1 MEGRVPGVG
10 HRGRSIRLNQAPK
23 RLGSSSSHSRSDN
36 SSFGQR
42 STETLM
48 APAVQQAPYSE
59 TLHSS
64 VINVSKVRG
73 PSSNIR
79 PFGVFPDTGSY
90 GTEFF
95 DGPFVPRAVTA
106 PEGRLPFQ
114 MIHRR
119 AFSHE
124 SGLRGA
130 SSALQEICAAEE
142 IVVPPRFEIP
152 YSITEIDET
161 SPPRMVGSRRY
172 GDFDNDGMMSANT
185 SRPETAVKP
194 SRQPNID
201 KELPQLPSYLVPS
214 PLFSHSFPDPHEQ
227 AKELFIDFNFQQEQ
241 SRFSAWSEDLGH
253 SDADDSELETG
264 DGQSSTFSSVWDSGH
279 SSPTL
284 DPFYLSLGS
293 PDDIGGNDGNTQTS
307 DASRD
312 LEDYLSPVRGDER
325 KSEAKNEPVR
335 EMTQMEKLLDEFE
348 YLGAALM

>member
-1 MEGRVPGVG
+1 MQPV
-10 HRGRSIRLNQAPK
+10 
-23 RLGSSSSHSRSDN
+23 
-36 SSFGQR
+36 
-42 STETLM
+42 
-48 APAVQQAPYSE
+48 VQQAPYSKVSN
-59 TLHSS
+59 LS

-79 PFGVFPDTGSY
+79 PFGLFPATNSY
-90 GTEFF
+90 GNDFF
-95 DGPFVPRAVTA
+95 EGPFAPRAVTA
-106 PEGRLPFQ
+106 PEGRPTFQ

-152 YSITEIDET
+152 DSITEIDET
-161 SPPRMVGSRRY
+161 SPPRVVGNRGY
-172 GDFDNDGMMSANT
+172 VNFDNDSMMSVNT
-185 SRPETAVKP
+185 SRPETALKP
-194 SRQPNID
+194 SRRPNTD

-227 AKELFIDFNFQQEQ
+227 AKELFIDVDFQQ

-279 SSPTL
+279 SSPSL
-284 DPFYLSLGS
+284 DPFYLTLGS
-293 PDDIGGNDGNTQTS
+293 PDGIGGNVEYTQNP
-307 DASRD
+307 DASTD
-312 LEDYLSPVRGDER
+312 LDGYGSPVQDAELT
-325 KSEAKNEPVR
+325 SETKAGR